1 MPEKAVSDSG
11 ASSGDGSAPAH
22 VGPGPPPPARPALGS
37 KGATAPRS
45 LLPPKT
51 RLEQGLSVVTLG
63 LLLIGCFV
71 VMRPFL
77 SALMWAIM
85 LGFTL
90 WPVQRRVTRWL
101 GNRRTL
107 AAALTTLSIAIVLV
121 VPFVVIGVSLADDA
135 RALAAATRKWS
146 EGGLP
151 SPPVWLGRIP
161 LVGGQAR
168 TYWKELDEDLESFWD
183 QLRRPMDEAPPG
195 ESTDGV
201 VVTNNDTIRKTPAEF
216 GESRLANALR
226 KVFAWAQSWLP
237 RAGLAIG
244 RGITEVGLS
253 VFLAFF
259 ILRDGGAVAVRLA
272 TGVDRIAGD
281 QGRHLLEAAGNTVR
295 GVVYGIL
302 GTALVQG
309 GLAAVGFLI
318 AGVPGATLLGLL
330 TFFFSVVPMGPPLVW
345 VPAVLWLY
353 QQGLVGWALFML
365 IWGLLVSSVDNLVK
379 PWLISQGSNLPFILI
394 FFGVIG
400 GALAFGLIGVFLGPT
415 LLAVAYRLIEEWS
428 ATRTLVPAPG
438 AAGDDDA

>member
-1 MPEKAVSDSG
+1 MSQQPDSESDTTG
-11 ASSGDGSAPAH
+11 GSASPAST
-22 VGPGPPPPARPALGS
+22 PESAPPPPPGPDSTPVASALAG
-37 KGATAPRS
+37 
-45 LLPPKT
+45 LHPKT

-63 LLLIGCFV
+63 FLLIGCFV

-77 SALMWAIM
+77 SALMWAIV

-90 WPVQRRVTRWL
+90 WPVQSRLTRWL

-107 AAALTTLSIAIVLV
+107 AASLTTLSIALVLV
-121 VPFVVIGVSLADDA
+121 VPFVVLGITVADDA
-135 RALAAATRKWS
+135 RALATATRKWS

-151 SPPVWLGRIP
+151 APPAWLDRIP
-161 LVGGQAR
+161 VVGGQAKA
-168 TYWKELDEDLESFWD
+168 YWQEFDEDLEAFWR
-183 QLRRPMDEAPPG
+183 QLRPLDEESEATWVTAETIPG
-195 ESTDGV
+195 AV
-201 VVTNNDTIRKTPAEF
+201 VQEEPSSAASF

-226 KVFAWAQSWLP
+226 GVFAWAQSWLP

-244 RGITEVGLS
+244 RGITEVALS

-259 ILRDGGAVAVRLA
+259 ILRDGTVVADRLA

-281 QGRHLLEAAGNTVR
+281 RGRHLLEVAGNTVR

-309 GLAAVGFLI
+309 AIAAVGFLI

-330 TFFFSVVPMGPPLVW
+330 TFLLSVVPMGPPLVW
-345 VPAVLWLY
+345 FPAVIWLY
-353 QQGLVGWALFML
+353 QQDSTGWAIFML
-365 IWGLLVSSVDNLVK
+365 VWGLIVSSVDNLVK

-400 GALAFGLIGVFLGPT
+400 GALAFGVIGVFLGPT

-428 ATRTLVPAPG
+428 ATRS
-438 AAGDDDA
+438 AA

>member
-1 MPEKAVSDSG
+1 MSQKNVAEPEPTSG
-11 ASSGDGSAPAH
+11 AEPASSVAKPK
-22 VGPGPPPPARPALGS
+22 PPPAPGRAPTSVASAL
-37 KGATAPRS
+37 AS
-45 LLPPKT
+45 LHPKT
-51 RLEQGLSVVTLG
+51 SLEQGLSVVTLG

-77 SALMWAIM
+77 SSLMWAVV

-90 WPVQRRVTRWL
+90 WPVQSRVTRWL

-107 AAALTTLSIAIVLV
+107 AASLTTLSIALVLV
-121 VPFVVIGVSLADDA
+121 VPFVVLGISVADDA

-151 SPPVWLGRIP
+151 APPAWVDRIP
-161 LVGGQAR
+161 VVGGQVR
-168 TYWKELDEDLESFWD
+168 SYWEEFDEDLEAFWH
-183 QLRRPMDEAPPG
+183 QLRKPLDEELTPLDADTDIGLAPEVSRP
-195 ESTDGV
+195 
-201 VVTNNDTIRKTPAEF
+201 RPATF

-237 RAGLAIG
+237 SAGLAIG

-259 ILRDGGAVAVRLA
+259 ILRDGTLVADRLA

-281 QGRHLLEAAGNTVR
+281 RGRHLLEVAGNTVR

-309 GLAAVGFLI
+309 GMAAVGFLI

-330 TFFFSVVPMGPPLVW
+330 TFFLSVVPMGPPLVW
-345 VPAVLWLY
+345 IPAVIWLY
-353 QQGLVGWALFML
+353 QQDSTGWAIFML
-365 IWGLLVSSVDNLVK
+365 VWGLIVSSVDNLVK

-400 GALAFGLIGVFLGPT
+400 GALAFGVIGVFLGPT

-428 ATRTLVPAPG
+428 ATRTLPTAT
-438 AAGDDDA
+438 

>member
-1 MPEKAVSDSG
+1 MSQQPDSESDTTG
-11 ASSGDGSAPAH
+11 GSASPAST
-22 VGPGPPPPARPALGS
+22 PESAPPPPPGPDSTPVASALAG
-37 KGATAPRS
+37 
-45 LLPPKT
+45 LHPKT

-63 LLLIGCFV
+63 FLLIGCFV

-77 SALMWAIM
+77 SALMWAIV

-90 WPVQRRVTRWL
+90 WPVQSRLTRWL

-107 AAALTTLSIAIVLV
+107 AASLTTLSIALVLV
-121 VPFVVIGVSLADDA
+121 VPFVVLGITVADDA
-135 RALAAATRKWS
+135 RALATATRKWS

-151 SPPVWLGRIP
+151 APPAWLDRIP
-161 LVGGQAR
+161 VVGGQAKA
-168 TYWKELDEDLESFWD
+168 YWQEFDEDLEAFWR
-183 QLRRPMDEAPPG
+183 QLRPLDEESEATWVTAETIPG
-195 ESTDGV
+195 AV
-201 VVTNNDTIRKTPAEF
+201 VQEEPSSAASF

-226 KVFAWAQSWLP
+226 GVFAWAQSWLP

-244 RGITEVGLS
+244 RGITEVALS

-259 ILRDGGAVAVRLA
+259 ILRDGTVVADRLA

-281 QGRHLLEAAGNTVR
+281 RGRHLLEVAGNTVR

-309 GLAAVGFLI
+309 AIAAVGFLI

-330 TFFFSVVPMGPPLVW
+330 TFLLSVVPMGPPLVW
-345 VPAVLWLY
+345 FPAVIWLY
-353 QQGLVGWALFML
+353 QQDSTGWAIFML
-365 IWGLLVSSVDNLVK
+365 VWGLIVSSVDNLVK

-400 GALAFGLIGVFLGPT
+400 GALAFGVIGVFLGPT

-428 ATRTLVPAPG
+428 ATRSA
-438 AAGDDDA
+438 

>member
-1 MPEKAVSDSG
+1 MSQQPDSESDTTG
-11 ASSGDGSAPAH
+11 GSASPAAT
-22 VGPGPPPPARPALGS
+22 PESAPPPPPGSGSTPVASALAG
-37 KGATAPRS
+37 
-45 LLPPKT
+45 LHPKT

-63 LLLIGCFV
+63 FLLIGCFV

-90 WPVQRRVTRWL
+90 WPVQSRLTRWL

-107 AAALTTLSIAIVLV
+107 AASLTTLSIALVLV
-121 VPFVVIGVSLADDA
+121 VPFVVLGISVADDA

-151 SPPVWLGRIP
+151 APPAWLDRIP
-161 LVGGQAR
+161 VVGGQAKA
-168 TYWKELDEDLESFWD
+168 YWQEFDEDLEAFWR
-183 QLRRPMDEAPPG
+183 QLRKPLDEESEATRVTAETAPG
-195 ESTDGV
+195 AV
-201 VVTNNDTIRKTPAEF
+201 VQEEPSSAASF

-226 KVFAWAQSWLP
+226 GVFAWAQSWLP

-244 RGITEVGLS
+244 RGITEVALS

-259 ILRDGGAVAVRLA
+259 ILRDGTVVADRLA

-281 QGRHLLEAAGNTVR
+281 RGRHLLEVAGNTVR

-309 GLAAVGFLI
+309 AMAAVGFLI

-330 TFFFSVVPMGPPLVW
+330 TFLLSVVPMGPPLVW
-345 VPAVLWLY
+345 FPAVIWLY
-353 QQGLVGWALFML
+353 QQDSTGWAIFML
-365 IWGLLVSSVDNLVK
+365 VWGLIVSSVDNLVK

-400 GALAFGLIGVFLGPT
+400 GALAFGVIGVFLGPT

-428 ATRTLVPAPG
+428 ATRSA
-438 AAGDDDA
+438 